1 MKFNDYKYERPD
13 FEKVKKQF
21 LEKTEEFKNADS
33 KRQIEIIYEVEN
45 INKDFD
51 TMATLAS
58 IRNSINTVDEFYE
71 IEQEIFN
78 NESPILME
86 YANNFN
92 LAVYQSKYKDELVK
106 EFGELIFKKIET
118 ELKSF
123 SPEIIENLQ
132 EENRLVTEYSKLTA
146 SAKIN
151 FDGKVLNLSQM
162 KPYTESLDRE
172 VRRNAEA
179 AVSNFFKENEEK
191 YDEIYDKLVKERD
204 TMAKKLGYENYIE
217 LGYYRLGRTDYDANM
232 VANYRKQILESVV
245 PLAKKLYLEAAKRIG
260 VDKPYSYD
268 FSLEFKDG
276 NPTPKGN
283 CEQLVNKAIT
293 MYSELSK
300 ETKEFFNFMTSH
312 DLLDLESKK
321 GKQGGGYCTYIAN
334 YKSPFIFANFNG
346 TSHDVN
352 VLTHEAGHA
361 FQVYSSAPLA
371 KLSNYIW
378 PTLEACEIHS
388 MSMEFFTWPWLELF
402 FENDAQ
408 KYRYSHLV
416 STITFIP
423 YGALV
428 DDFQHEVYQN
438 PNMSK
443 EERKAC
449 FRRLEK
455 MYLPHKIYENEFL
468 DKGTYWYRQ
477 GHIFSSPFYY
487 IDYTLAQVCAQQFWV
502 KNNIDH
508 KSAWKDYYNLCLA
521 GGSKSFLNLLEL
533 ANLNNPFMDG
543 TVKNTIIHL
552 EKWIEENKI
561 D

>member
-245 PLAKKLYLEAAKRIG
+245 PLAKKLYLEAAKRI
-260 VDKPYSYD
+260 
-268 FSLEFKDG
+268 
-276 NPTPKGN
+276 
-283 CEQLVNKAIT
+283 
-293 MYSELSK
+293 
-300 ETKEFFNFMTSH
+300 
-312 DLLDLESKK
+312 
-321 GKQGGGYCTYIAN
+321 
-334 YKSPFIFANFNG
+334 
-346 TSHDVN
+346 
-352 VLTHEAGHA
+352 
-361 FQVYSSAPLA
+361 
-371 KLSNYIW
+371 
-378 PTLEACEIHS
+378 
-388 MSMEFFTWPWLELF
+388 
-402 FENDAQ
+402 
-408 KYRYSHLV
+408 
-416 STITFIP
+416 
-423 YGALV
+423 
-428 DDFQHEVYQN
+428 
-438 PNMSK
+438 
-443 EERKAC
+443 
-449 FRRLEK
+449 
-455 MYLPHKIYENEFL
+455 
-468 DKGTYWYRQ
+468 
-477 GHIFSSPFYY
+477 
-487 IDYTLAQVCAQQFWV
+487 
-502 KNNIDH
+502 
-508 KSAWKDYYNLCLA
+508 
-521 GGSKSFLNLLEL
+521 
-533 ANLNNPFMDG
+533 
-543 TVKNTIIHL
+543 
-552 EKWIEENKI
+552 
-561 D
+561 